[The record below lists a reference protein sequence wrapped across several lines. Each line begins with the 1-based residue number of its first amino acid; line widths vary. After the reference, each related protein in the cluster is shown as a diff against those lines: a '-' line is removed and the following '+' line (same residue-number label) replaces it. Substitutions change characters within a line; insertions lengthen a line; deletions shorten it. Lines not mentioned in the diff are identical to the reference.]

1 MVTSQFGRQ
10 GPRTEVMWARS
21 WGWFLIHLSSHQIL
35 FFPLNPR
42 AVQSLLPWSRTPKD
56 FMGKDKWG
64 LTTISISSFLSPSL
78 LSKKVFFETAEKE
91 PGQFFSSFLFWSFY
105 SNLHF
110 ISTSSTDSFLTNVF
124 NSRTILPPKWVRT
137 HSVFFFFNPPI
148 GFCSQ
153 DESVLFSHFLAL
165 ISDVFIF
172 NIKNTCSFHMLAL
185 WGLTPFFQSVGYLV
199 VLKVTKMREGR
210 KRDREFLQLY

>member
-137 HSVFFFFNPPI
+137 HSVFFFFFNPPLA
-148 GFCSQ
+148 FVLRMSQ
-153 DESVLFSHFLAL
+153 SYFLTFWPWSQMCLFLILKIPVHF
-165 ISDVFIF
+165 
-172 NIKNTCSFHMLAL
+172 TCWPCGVWLLSSNLLVTL
-185 WGLTPFFQSVGYLV
+185 WF
-199 VLKVTKMREGR
+199 
-210 KRDREFLQLY
+210 